1 MFLKPW
7 DELLF
12 CTFSAYLDEILIP
25 HLLYVCSYDYSGY
38 GQSSGKVHTFI
49 VLAIILMCMIL
60 ILYVLPNTA
69 A

>member
-1 MFLKPW
+1 MFWKPR

-12 CTFSAYLDEILIP
+12 GTFSAYLDEILIP
-25 HLLYVCSYDYSGY
+25 HLLFIRSYDYSGY

-49 VLAIILMCMIL
+49 VLALILMCMML